1 MQRRVCP
8 KSKQSPSRVLTGR
21 PQACGGLFDRE
32 DGDLP
37 FEDVNARHLPELK
50 EAVAPRGGLDL
61 CGTQDMRTAQEK
73 GTHQHLCG
81 DKLNPSQQNA
91 GR

>member
-8 KSKQSPSRVLTGR
+8 KSEQSPSRVFTRR
-21 PQACGGLFDRE
+21 PQASGGLFDRE
-32 DGDLP
+32 NGYLP
-37 FEDVNARHLPELK
+37 VEDVDARHLPELE
-50 EAVAPRGGLDL
+50 EAVAPRGWLDL

-81 DKLNPSQQNA
+81 DKLNPSQQDA